1 MAHINP
7 AQFVAKGLLKHNE
20 VAQALALDAQLVEV
34 HRKQYD
40 DFIVG
45 VISTARVEPAAIM
58 NLVQD
63 DRVDFVCNI
72 PREAVWSGAAIDLV
86 RMHGKAWGG
95 VADLFSAA
103 GSRQPAH
110 EFVRR
115 EYEFIER
122 IFDQHS
128 AVVHVERIY
137 DRVYR
142 LHRDGKSPVQVVLIN
157 EYDLTVDHVRT
168 AWERYGPFS
177 DILANNP
184 NCRFSSEA
192 TDAASELGVKL
203 LTLSPFMG
211 RLNSP

>member
-1 MAHINP
+1 MAPANP
-7 AQFVAKGLLKHNE
+7 AQFIANGMANHDE
-20 VAQALALDAQLVEV
+20 VTHATALDAHLIEV
-34 HRKQYD
+34 VRKRHP

-45 VISTARVEPAAIM
+45 VVSTARVERATIEEF
-58 NLVQD
+58 VRD
-63 DRVDFVCNI
+63 ERVDFVCNI
-72 PREAVWSGAAIDLV
+72 PREAVWSGEAIDLV
-86 RMHGKAWGG
+86 KAHGRAWGG

-103 GSRQPAH
+103 AGQEPAR

-128 AVVHVERIY
+128 AVVRVERIY

-142 LHRDGKSPVQVVLIN
+142 LYRRAKPSVEVALVN
-157 EYDLTVDHVRT
+157 EYDLTADHVRT

-192 TDAASELGVKL
+192 SAAAQELGVKL
-203 LTLSPFMG
+203 LMLRPFMG
-211 RLNSP
+211 RLNSQ